1 MQPKCSFNVFYE
13 GRNNLFDIRRGQDDR
28 ILDIV
33 TRHMKAAQVKW
44 GRLSPSELSEIH
56 TKDQL
61 VAKVKER
68 YNVPHKH
75 RPTTSSDGFR
85 TSNSEPRPFI

>member
-1 MQPKCSFNVFYE
+1 M
-13 GRNNLFDIRRGQDDR
+13 FDIRRGQDDR

-33 TRHMKAAQVKW
+33 TGHMKAAQVKW
-44 GRLSPSELSEIH
+44 GRLTPSELSEIH

-68 YNVPHKH
+68 YDVPHQQAADDVE
-75 RPTTSSDGFR
+75 RWI
-85 TSNSEPRPFI
+85 SNKQF